1 MTSRSRAQLARLLHA
16 WRAGGVEHYDI
27 GALDH
32 QTGRLSLRGPWTL
45 HQVMRACGWMAA
57 RNATGSS
64 LFARPASSFAVHPWI
79 LVPELGATA
88 LAELGKITPL
98 GAVVEASPG
107 SFQAWI
113 RVQPSQ
119 DDRTR
124 TALAR
129 SLARRVRAHA
139 KAAGGSPFGWVPGT
153 TNREPKHQQL
163 GGHFPFAALRRVA
176 PGEFTRYESLEI
188 LLEPTDWPQP
198 TSTIA
203 EDHPTHPSDTKRDFA
218 VACRLVETGRPD
230 HEVAAALRAI
240 RDFGPEEQSGYI
252 TRTVAAARKHVGTGL
267 MIETVQ
273 VSSPRQR
280 FEPVGTKSSCG
291 HAERTRGMRVVWKH
305 LIRSDCGE
313 ELR

>member
-1 MTSRSRAQLARLLHA
+1 MTPRSRAQLARLLHA

-64 LFARPASSFAVHPWI
+64 IFARPASSFAVHPWI
-79 LVPELGATA
+79 LVPELDETA
-88 LAELGKITPL
+88 LVALGKITPL

-113 RVQPSQ
+113 RVKPSQ
-119 DDRTR
+119 DERTR

-129 SLARRVRAHA
+129 GLARRVGARA
-139 KAAGGSPFGWVPGT
+139 KAGGGSPFGRVPGT
-153 TNREPKHQQL
+153 TNREAQL
-163 GGHFPFAALRRVA
+163 RQPDGGFPFAALRRAA
-176 PGEFTRYESLEI
+176 PGELTRCESLES
-188 LLEPTDWPQP
+188 LLEPTDWPEP

-203 EDHPTHPSDTKRDFA
+203 DDHPTRPSDTKRDFA

-252 TRTVAAARKHVGTGL
+252 TRTVAAARKHVDTGL
-267 MIETVQ
+267 MIEAVQ

-280 FEPVGTKSSCG
+280 VEPAGTKPSCG
-291 HAERTRGMRVVWKH
+291 HAERTRGVRVVWKH